1 VGRTGAVVGCYLAR
15 HGMAEGEER
24 LAKIKELRSTDP
36 TAYRNSPETGKQ
48 AEMVLSWGRG
58 E

>member
-1 VGRTGAVVGCYLAR
+1 MVGCYLAR

-36 TAYRNSPETGKQ
+36 TAYRNSPETVEQ
-48 AEMVLSWGRG
+48 AKMVLSWNGG

>member
-1 VGRTGAVVGCYLAR
+1 
-15 HGMAEGEER
+15 MAEGEER